1 MAKETKKEDK
11 NQRNRKQRTKNEN
24 NYNNSIV
31 FTSVWFNKFRKKK
44 KTQPTTTKKNALSE
58 TYTKIKFN

>member
-44 KTQPTTTKKNALSE
+44 TQPTTTKKNALSE